1 MLVELQRSMPSPRSW
16 FLLVKSSVLIWKHW
30 PGQSLGACLS
40 ESRHPYLG
48 TDYWEGGLCFTSGQ
62 RDHGPDNP
70 APKKVVGSLGL
81 CGERGCTCDGRSC
94 DSLFPLKIVDLHLIS
109 CPTARSLS
117 EKRVACFDSHIR
129 NLKFRD
135 VSKQPEDMYVSN
147 YQRSFL
153 LEIFSA
159 KPTHQIIMM
168 FFFP

>member
-1 MLVELQRSMPSPRSW
+1 
-16 FLLVKSSVLIWKHW
+16 
-30 PGQSLGACLS
+30 
-40 ESRHPYLG
+40 
-48 TDYWEGGLCFTSGQ
+48 
-62 RDHGPDNP
+62 
-70 APKKVVGSLGL
+70 
-81 CGERGCTCDGRSC
+81 
-94 DSLFPLKIVDLHLIS
+94 LFPLKIVDLHLIS

-117 EKRVACFDSHIR
+117 EKRVASFDSHIR

-135 VSKQPEDMYVSN
+135 VSKQAEDMDVSN

>member
-1 MLVELQRSMPSPRSW
+1 
-16 FLLVKSSVLIWKHW
+16 
-30 PGQSLGACLS
+30 
-40 ESRHPYLG
+40 
-48 TDYWEGGLCFTSGQ
+48 LCFTSGQ

-153 LEIFSA
+153 LEIFST
-159 KPTHQIIMM
+159 KPTHQIILM